1 MDLFIETKTIGAYGK
16 MLAAEEKSAGT
27 IEKYLRDVK
36 AFALWLD
43 KRPMSKEETANWR
56 HHLLDRGYTPTTINS
71 MLSSLNRFF
80 RFIGHDEYRSRFL
93 RIQRRIFRD
102 PSRDLSRND
111 YQRLLQTA
119 EINGNIRLK
128 LLMETICATGIRVS
142 ELCHITVEAICL
154 GRAQIALKGKIR
166 TILLPGKLCR
176 KLKKYAQK
184 QKIASG

>member
-119 EINGNIRLK
+119 EINGNIHRN
-128 LLMETICATGIRVS
+128 
-142 ELCHITVEAICL
+142 
-154 GRAQIALKGKIR
+154 
-166 TILLPGKLCR
+166 
-176 KLKKYAQK
+176 
-184 QKIASG
+184 AS

>member
-1 MDLFIETKTIGAYGK
+1 MDLFIETKTIGTYGK

-80 RFIGHDEYRSRFL
+80 VS
-93 RIQRRIFRD
+93 
-102 PSRDLSRND
+102 S
-111 YQRLLQTA
+111 
-119 EINGNIRLK
+119 
-128 LLMETICATGIRVS
+128 ATTNTGPDFCGFSGVFSGI
-142 ELCHITVEAICL
+142 
-154 GRAQIALKGKIR
+154 
-166 TILLPGKLCR
+166 LPV
-176 KLKKYAQK
+176 
-184 QKIASG
+184 I

>member
-1 MDLFIETKTIGAYGK
+1 MDLFIETKTIGEYGK

-80 RFIGHDEYRSRFL
+80 RFIGHDEYRSRF
-93 RIQRRIFRD
+93 QRFAAAVGSRCGLNHGKD
-102 PSRDLSRND
+102 PGK
-111 YQRLLQTA
+111 YAA
-119 EINGNIRLK
+119 ESAKIG
-128 LLMETICATGIRVS
+128 TGIRR
-142 ELCHITVEAICL
+142 
-154 GRAQIALKGKIR
+154 GR
-166 TILLPGKLCR
+166 
-176 KLKKYAQK
+176 
-184 QKIASG
+184 

>member
-80 RFIGHDEYRSRFL
+80 SFHRP
-93 RIQRRIFRD
+93 RRIPVPIFAD
-102 PSRDLSRND
+102 SAA
-111 YQRLLQTA
+111 YF
-119 EINGNIRLK
+119 
-128 LLMETICATGIRVS
+128 
-142 ELCHITVEAICL
+142 
-154 GRAQIALKGKIR
+154 
-166 TILLPGKLCR
+166 PG
-176 KLKKYAQK
+176 
-184 QKIASG
+184 SFP

>member
-1 MDLFIETKTIGAYGK
+1 MDLFIETKTIGTYGK

-43 KRPMSKEETANWR
+43 KRPMSKEKTANWR
-56 HHLLDRGYTPTTINS
+56 HHLLDRGYTPTAINS
-71 MLSSLNRFF
+71 MLSSFNRF
-80 RFIGHDEYRSRFL
+80 L
-93 RIQRRIFRD
+93 QIQRRIFRD

-154 GRAQIALKGKIR
+154 GRAQIALKRKIR

-176 KLKKYAQK
+176 AALCRNTA
-184 QKIASG
+184 